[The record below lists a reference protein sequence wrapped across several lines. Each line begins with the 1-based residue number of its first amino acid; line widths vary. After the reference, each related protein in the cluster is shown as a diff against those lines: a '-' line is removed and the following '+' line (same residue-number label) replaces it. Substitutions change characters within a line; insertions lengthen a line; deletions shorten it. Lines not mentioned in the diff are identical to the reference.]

1 MTAGWLWAPHAW
13 QLTILAIGALL
24 FDLGVQVTL
33 IAHQTLVYRLDPGAR
48 SRLNAVLFVGMFTG
62 MASGAALGSLLLAA
76 WGWAAVMGLAAMTA
90 LAAWAV
96 RVRAG

>member
-1 MTAGWLWAPHAW
+1 M
-13 QLTILAIGALL
+13 LAIGALL
-24 FDLGVQVTL
+24 FDLGVQVAL

-76 WGWAAVMGLAAMTA
+76 WGWAAVMGLAAVTA
-90 LAAWAV
+90 LAAWG
-96 RVRAG
+96 VRAQAG